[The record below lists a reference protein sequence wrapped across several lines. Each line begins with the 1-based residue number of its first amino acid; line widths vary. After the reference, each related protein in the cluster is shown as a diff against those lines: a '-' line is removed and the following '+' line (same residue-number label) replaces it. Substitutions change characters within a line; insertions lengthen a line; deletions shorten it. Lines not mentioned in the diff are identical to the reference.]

1 MLLTYEI
8 IFLFP
13 HSVLIQ
19 YKRVSFLFLLLLA
32 CLFFFFF
39 SSSASKARS
48 QLLAQPHVRF
58 FTPGIVLPFHCF
70 TFPHSSSFWESD
82 YGLVKL

>member
-1 MLLTYEI
+1 MKLY
-8 IFLFP
+8 F
-13 HSVLIQ
+13 SVPSLCVDPIQ
-19 YKRVSFLFLLLLA
+19 ESKFSFLAAAGLS
-32 CLFFFFF
+32 FFFFF